1 MNFNETEFNSVT
13 DKLERYASQV
23 SALQARL
30 DAQETIDRLKEQ
42 LHMSENQLIQ
52 CQAELAARDKEL
64 EEKRIIIEEQKT
76 TIIGLNNDNT
86 ILKKEC
92 ERMKDI
98 AKSAAVENA
107 FLTNCILLS
116 VSNIKHFFKLV
127 KHLQLKT
134 VLHAFLIK
142 TVSPE
147 MGPKGLEVINEAAD
161 FEEEFDG
168 KLADQIIID
177 NSGTISHD

>member
-64 EEKRIIIEEQKT
+64 EDALE
-76 TIIGLNNDNT
+76 D
-86 ILKKEC
+86 
-92 ERMKDI
+92 
-98 AKSAAVENA
+98 
-107 FLTNCILLS
+107 
-116 VSNIKHFFKLV
+116 FFK
-127 KHLQLKT
+127 
-134 VLHAFLIK
+134 
-142 TVSPE
+142 
-147 MGPKGLEVINEAAD
+147 
-161 FEEEFDG
+161 
-168 KLADQIIID
+168 
-177 NSGTISHD
+177 